1 MARGDFYAAIRY
13 AKMSSGKGGD
23 ADLPDIVLLL
33 LASFTAFAFVT
44 VLSSAFADGDTGWHI
59 ATGQWIAMHGAVPRS
74 DPFSFTARGHP
85 WVAHEWLSE
94 LLMYGAW
101 RYGSW
106 SGLILLF
113 GTAAAA
119 LYAIIALHLRR
130 WQRPG
135 AAALM
140 MVYLSIGL
148 AQSLFARPH
157 LIALPMLAAWLIA
170 LLRARERERAP
181 PLALGILMFVW
192 ANAHGSFVFGLALAG
207 GLGLEALVAAAPGD
221 RLRVIRQW
229 GLFGIVSLAAALT
242 TPAGLD
248 GLLYPIYVN
257 NLSLLSLI
265 GEWQP
270 AQLTASSLE
279 ILLLSGLFFLF
290 QRPVRIPILRL
301 LILLVALH
309 ITFEHARNQMVLV
322 TLATIILAEPLG
334 RAWAGEAERPR
345 RVLLPQLWAERR
357 ELAPLLA
364 VGLLLFVGAATYRL
378 ITPFDRPDSY
388 GVPVTALRNLPSGLR
403 DQPVFNEYSFG
414 GLLVFE
420 GIAPFIDGRSDMY
433 GDAFTTDYF
442 KIAKG
447 DAARWKAAEA
457 RWKFSWTILP
467 PNNALVKIL
476 DREPGWRRVYADK
489 WAVIHVFDRARVTE
503 PTLPDR
509 SASR

>member
-1 MARGDFYAAIRY
+1 MSRGNA
-13 AKMSSGKGGD
+13 SQ
-23 ADLPDIVLLL
+23 ADLSDIAFLLL
-33 LASFTAFAFVT
+33 TSFAAFAFVT

-59 ATGQWIAMHGAVPRS
+59 ATGQWIATHGTVPRS
-74 DPFSFTARGHP
+74 DPFSFSARGHP

-101 RYGSW
+101 RYGGW
-106 SGLILLF
+106 GGLILLF
-113 GTAAAA
+113 GTASAA
-119 LYAIIALHLRR
+119 LYAIVALHLRR
-130 WQRPG
+130 WQRLG

-148 AQSLFARPH
+148 AQSLLARPH
-157 LIALPMLAAWLIA
+157 LLALPMLAAWLIA

-181 PLALGILMFVW
+181 SLALAIFMLVW

-229 GLFGIVSLAAALT
+229 GLFGIVSLAAAMA

-248 GLLYPIYVN
+248 GLLYPFYVN

-265 GEWQP
+265 SEWRP
-270 AQLTASSLE
+270 ARLTASSLE

-290 QRPVRIPILRL
+290 LRPVRIPVMRL
-301 LILLVALH
+301 LILLAALH
-309 ITFEHARNQMVLV
+309 ITFEHVRNQMVLV
-322 TLATIILAEPLG
+322 TLATILLAEPLG
-334 RAWAGEAERPR
+334 RARADGAERPR
-345 RVLLPQLWAERR
+345 PALLPRLWAERR

-364 VGLLLFVGAATYRL
+364 VGLLLFAGTATYRL

-388 GVPVTALRNLPSGLR
+388 GVPITALRNLPPGLR
-403 DQPVFNEYSFG
+403 DKPVFNEYSFG
-414 GLLVFE
+414 GLLAFE

-442 KIAKG
+442 KIANG

-457 RWKFSWTILP
+457 RWKFGWTILP
-467 PNNALVKIL
+467 PDNALVKIL

-489 WAVIHVFDRARVTE
+489 WAVIHISDRARATA
-503 PTLPDR
+503 PTRPDKP
-509 SASR
+509 ASR

>member
-1 MARGDFYAAIRY
+1 
-13 AKMSSGKGGD
+13 MSIGKASD
-23 ADLPDIVLLL
+23 ADLPDIIFLL

-59 ATGQWIAMHGAVPRS
+59 ATGQWIATHGTVPRS

-101 RYGSW
+101 RYGGW

-157 LIALPMLAAWLIA
+157 LLALPILAAWLIA

-207 GLGLEALVAAAPGD
+207 GLGLEALVAAAPSD

-229 GLFGIVSLAAALT
+229 GLFGIVSLVGALA

-248 GLLYPIYVN
+248 GLLYPFYVN

-270 AQLTASSLE
+270 AQLNMSSLE
-279 ILLLSGLFFLF
+279 ILLLSGMFFLF
-290 QRPVRIPILRL
+290 LRPVRIPILRL
-301 LILLVALH
+301 LILLAALH

-322 TLATIILAEPLG
+322 TLATILLAEPLG
-334 RAWAGEAERPR
+334 RAWAGDAERPR
-345 RVLLPQLWAERR
+345 LALLPRLWTERR
-357 ELAPLLA
+357 ELSPLLA
-364 VGLLLFVGAATYRL
+364 VGLLLFLSTGIYRL

-388 GVPVTALRNLPSGLR
+388 GVPVTALRNLPTGLR
-403 DQPVFNEYSFG
+403 GKPVFNEYSFG
-414 GLLVFE
+414 GLLVFS

-442 KIAKG
+442 KIAHG

-457 RWKFSWTILP
+457 RWKFAWTILP
-467 PNNALVKIL
+467 PDNALVKIL
-476 DREPGWRRVYADK
+476 DREPGWRRAYADK
-489 WAVIHVFDRARVTE
+489 WAVIHVSDRAPEAV
-503 PTLPDR
+503 PTPSNKPANR
-509 SASR
+509 

>member
-1 MARGDFYAAIRY
+1 
-13 AKMSSGKGGD
+13 MSIGKASD
-23 ADLPDIVLLL
+23 ADLPDIVFLL

-59 ATGQWIAMHGAVPRS
+59 ATGQWIVAHGTVPRS

-94 LLMYGAW
+94 VLMYAAW
-101 RYGSW
+101 RGGGW

-113 GTAAAA
+113 GAAAAA

-140 MVYLSIGL
+140 MLYLSIGL

-157 LIALPMLAAWLIA
+157 LLALPMLAAWLIA

-181 PLALGILMFVW
+181 PLALAILMLVW

-207 GLGLEALVAAAPGD
+207 GLGLEALVAAAPRD
-221 RLRVIRQW
+221 RLRVVRQW
-229 GLFGIVSLAAALT
+229 GLFGIVSLAAAMA

-248 GLLYPIYVN
+248 GLLYPFYVN

-265 GEWQP
+265 AEWQP
-270 AQLTASSLE
+270 ARFGGASSLE
-279 ILLLSGLFFLF
+279 VLLLSGMFFLLL
-290 QRPVRIPILRL
+290 RPVRIPVLRL
-301 LILLVALH
+301 LILLAALH
-309 ITFEHARNQMVLV
+309 ITFEHIRNQMVLV
-322 TLATIILAEPLG
+322 TLATILLAEPLG
-334 RAWAGEAERPR
+334 RAWAEDAARPR
-345 RVLLPQLWAERR
+345 PALLPRLWADRR

-364 VGLLLFVGAATYRL
+364 VGLLLFVGTATYRL

-388 GVPVTALRNLPSGLR
+388 GVPVTALRNLPPGLR
-403 DQPVFNEYSFG
+403 DKPVFNEYSFG

-433 GDAFTTDYF
+433 GDAFTSDYV

-457 RWKFSWTILP
+457 RWKFGWTIMP
-467 PNNALVKIL
+467 PDKELVKIL
-476 DREPGWRRVYADK
+476 DREPGWRRIYADK
-489 WAVIHVFDRARVTE
+489 WAVIHVNESARATKAPR
-503 PTLPDR
+503 
-509 SASR
+509 

>member
-1 MARGDFYAAIRY
+1 
-13 AKMSSGKGGD
+13 MSKGKASD
-23 ADLPDIVLLL
+23 ADLPDIAFLLL
-33 LASFTAFAFVT
+33 TSFIAFAFVT

-59 ATGQWIAMHGAVPRS
+59 ATGRWIAAHGTVPRS

-101 RYGSW
+101 RYGGW

-113 GTAAAA
+113 GTASAA
-119 LYAIIALHLRR
+119 LYGIIALHLRR

-148 AQSLFARPH
+148 GQSLLARPH
-157 LIALPMLAAWLIA
+157 LLALPMLAAWLIA

-221 RLRVIRQW
+221 RLRVIKQW
-229 GLFGIVSLAAALT
+229 GLFGIVSLAAALA

-248 GLLYPIYVN
+248 GLLYPFYVN

-265 GEWQP
+265 AEWQP
-270 AQLTASSLE
+270 ARFGGATSLE
-279 ILLLSGLFFLF
+279 VLLLSGLFFLLL
-290 QRPVRIPILRL
+290 RPVRIPVLRL
-301 LILLVALH
+301 LILLAALH
-309 ITFEHARNQMVLV
+309 ITLDHIRNQMVLV
-322 TLATIILAEPLG
+322 TLAIILLAEPLG
-334 RAWAGEAERPR
+334 RTWAEDAERPR
-345 RVLLPQLWAERR
+345 PALLPRVWAERR

-364 VGLLLFVGAATYRL
+364 VGLLLFIGTATYRL

-388 GVPVTALRNLPSGLR
+388 GVPITALRNLPPGLR
-403 DQPVFNEYSFG
+403 DKPVFNEYSFG
-414 GLLVFE
+414 GLLAFD

-433 GDAFTTDYF
+433 GDAFTADYF
-442 KIAKG
+442 KIAHG

-457 RWKFSWTILP
+457 RWKFGWTILP
-467 PNNALVKIL
+467 PDNTLVKVL
-476 DREPGWRRVYADK
+476 DREPDWRRVYADK
-489 WAVIHVFDRARVTE
+489 WAVIHVSDRAQAAKPSIVAS
-503 PTLPDR
+503 P
-509 SASR
+509 SAGAKVDAAVKPVRQ

>member
-1 MARGDFYAAIRY
+1 
-13 AKMSSGKGGD
+13 MSNGKVSD
-23 ADLPDIVLLL
+23 ADLPDIAFILLT
-33 LASFTAFAFVT
+33 SFAAFAFVT

-59 ATGQWIAMHGAVPRS
+59 ATGRWIVEHGTVPRT
-74 DPFSFTARGHP
+74 DPFSFSARGHP

-94 LLMYGAW
+94 LLMYAAW
-101 RYGSW
+101 RYGGW

-148 AQSLFARPH
+148 AQSLLARPH
-157 LIALPMLAAWLIA
+157 LLALPILAAWLIA
-170 LLRARERERAP
+170 LLRARARASAP
-181 PLALGILMFVW
+181 PLALGILMIVW

-207 GLGLEALVAAAPGD
+207 GLGLEALIAAAPSD

-229 GLFGIVSLAAALT
+229 GLFGIVSTVAAIA

-248 GLLYPIYVN
+248 GLLYPFYVN

-265 GEWQP
+265 TEWQP
-270 AQLTASSLE
+270 ARLTGSSLE

-290 QRPVRIPILRL
+290 LRPVRIPVLRL
-301 LILLVALH
+301 LIVLAALH

-322 TLATIILAEPLG
+322 TLATILLAEPLG
-334 RAWAGEAERPR
+334 RAWAGDAARPR
-345 RVLLPQLWAERR
+345 LALLPRLWAERR

-364 VGLLLFVGAATYRL
+364 VGLLLFIGTATYRL

-388 GVPVTALRNLPSGLR
+388 GVPVTALRNLPPGLR
-403 DQPVFNEYSFG
+403 DKPVFNEYSFG
-414 GLLVFE
+414 GLLAFE

-442 KIAKG
+442 KVLHG

-457 RWKFSWTILP
+457 RWKFAWAILP
-467 PNNALVKIL
+467 PDNALVKIL
-476 DREPGWRRVYADK
+476 DHEPGWRRAYADK
-489 WAVIHVFDRARVTE
+489 WAVIHVSDRA
-503 PTLPDR
+503 PAPAPQLPGKP
-509 SASR
+509 ASRYPR

>member
-1 MARGDFYAAIRY
+1 
-13 AKMSSGKGGD
+13 MSSGRASD
-23 ADLPDIVLLL
+23 ADLPDIVFLL

-44 VLSSAFADGDTGWHI
+44 VWSSAFADGDTGWHI
-59 ATGQWIAMHGAVPRS
+59 ATGRWIAMHGTVPRS
-74 DPFSFTARGHP
+74 DPFSFTARGRP
-85 WVAHEWLSE
+85 WVAHEWVSE
-94 LLMYGAW
+94 LLMYAAW
-101 RYGSW
+101 RYGGW
-106 SGLILLF
+106 SGLIVLF
-113 GTAAAA
+113 GAAAAA

-157 LIALPMLAAWLIA
+157 LLALPMLAAWLIA
-170 LLRARERERAP
+170 LLHARARDRAP
-181 PLALGILMFVW
+181 PLALAILMLVW

-221 RLRVIRQW
+221 RSRVVRQW
-229 GLFGIVSLAAALT
+229 GVFGIVSLTAALA

-279 ILLLSGLFFLF
+279 ILLLSGLFFLLL
-290 QRPVRIPILRL
+290 RPVRIPIMRL

-322 TLATIILAEPLG
+322 TLATVLLAEPVG
-334 RAWAGEAERPR
+334 RAWAGDAERPR
-345 RVLLPQLWAERR
+345 LALLPRLWTERR

-364 VGLLLFVGAATYRL
+364 VGLLLFVGAATYRM

-388 GVPVTALRNLPSGLR
+388 GVPVTALRNLPPGLR
-403 DQPVFNEYSFG
+403 SKPVFNEYSFG

-457 RWKFSWTILP
+457 RWKFGWTILP
-467 PNNALVKIL
+467 PDNALVKIL

-489 WAVIHVFDRARVTE
+489 WAVIHAFGRAGTTG
-503 PTLPDR
+503 PTLPDKPM
-509 SASR
+509 SR

>member
-1 MARGDFYAAIRY
+1 
-13 AKMSSGKGGD
+13 MSKVNGSD

-33 LASFTAFAFVT
+33 LASFIAFAFVT

-59 ATGQWIAMHGAVPRS
+59 ATGQWIATHGTVPRS

-101 RYGSW
+101 RFGGW
-106 SGLILLF
+106 SGLIVLF

-130 WQRPG
+130 WQRPC

-148 AQSLFARPH
+148 AQSLLARPH
-157 LIALPMLAAWLIA
+157 LLALPMLAAWLIA
-170 LLRARERERAP
+170 LLRARERDRAP
-181 PLALGILMFVW
+181 PLALAILMLVW

-221 RLRVIRQW
+221 RLRVVRQW
-229 GLFGIVSLAAALT
+229 GLFGIVSLAAAVA

-248 GLLYPIYVN
+248 GLLYPFYVN
-257 NLSLLSLI
+257 NLSLLALI
-265 GEWQP
+265 AEWQP
-270 AQLTASSLE
+270 ARFGGASSLE
-279 ILLLSGLFFLF
+279 VLLLSGLFFLLL
-290 QRPVRIPILRL
+290 RPVRIPVLRL

-309 ITFEHARNQMVLV
+309 ITFDHIRNQMVLV
-322 TLATIILAEPLG
+322 TLATILLAEPLG
-334 RAWAGEAERPR
+334 RAWAEDAERPR
-345 RVLLPQLWAERR
+345 PALLPRLWAARG

-364 VGLLLFVGAATYRL
+364 VGLLLFIGTATYRL

-388 GVPVTALRNLPSGLR
+388 GVPVTALRNLPPGLR
-403 DQPVFNEYSFG
+403 DKPVFNEYSFG
-414 GLLVFE
+414 GLLAFE

-433 GDAFTTDYF
+433 GDAFTTDYV
-442 KIAKG
+442 KIANG

-457 RWKFSWTILP
+457 RWKFAWTILP
-467 PNNALVKIL
+467 PDNALVKVL
-476 DREPGWRRVYADK
+476 DRESGWRRAYADK
-489 WAVIHVFDRARVTE
+489 WAVIHVNDR
-503 PTLPDR
+503 PSR
-509 SASR
+509 SIDTCAPIPAGPGAPCRRGGN

>member
-1 MARGDFYAAIRY
+1 
-13 AKMSSGKGGD
+13 MSIGKASD
-23 ADLPDIVLLL
+23 ADLPDIAFLL

-59 ATGQWIAMHGAVPRS
+59 ATGQWIVAHGTVPRS

-94 LLMYGAW
+94 VLMYAAW
-101 RYGSW
+101 RGGGW

-113 GTAAAA
+113 GAAAAA

-140 MVYLSIGL
+140 MLYLSIGL

-157 LIALPMLAAWLIA
+157 LLALPMLAAWLIA

-181 PLALGILMFVW
+181 PLALAILMLVW

-207 GLGLEALVAAAPGD
+207 GLGLEALVAAAPRD
-221 RLRVIRQW
+221 RLRVVRQW
-229 GLFGIVSLAAALT
+229 GLFGIVSLAAAMA

-248 GLLYPIYVN
+248 GLLYPFYVN

-265 GEWQP
+265 AEWQP
-270 AQLTASSLE
+270 ARFGGASSLE
-279 ILLLSGLFFLF
+279 VLLLSGMFFLLL
-290 QRPVRIPILRL
+290 RPVRIPVLRL
-301 LILLVALH
+301 LILLAALH
-309 ITFEHARNQMVLV
+309 ITFEHIRNQMVLV
-322 TLATIILAEPLG
+322 TLATILLAEPLG
-334 RAWAGEAERPR
+334 RAWAEDAARPR
-345 RVLLPQLWAERR
+345 PALLPRLWADRR

-364 VGLLLFVGAATYRL
+364 VGLLLFVGTATYRL

-388 GVPVTALRNLPSGLR
+388 GVPVTALRNLPPGLR
-403 DQPVFNEYSFG
+403 DKPVFNEYSFG

-433 GDAFTTDYF
+433 GDAFTSDYV

-457 RWKFSWTILP
+457 RWKFGWTIMP
-467 PNNALVKIL
+467 PDKELVKIL
-476 DREPGWRRVYADK
+476 DREPGWRRIYADK
-489 WAVIHVFDRARVTE
+489 WAVIHVNESARATKAPR
-503 PTLPDR
+503 
-509 SASR
+509 

>member
-1 MARGDFYAAIRY
+1 
-13 AKMSSGKGGD
+13 MSKGNASQ
-23 ADLPDIVLLL
+23 ADLPDIAFLLL
-33 LASFTAFAFVT
+33 TSFIAFAFVT

-59 ATGQWIAMHGAVPRS
+59 ATGQWIAAHSTVPRS

-101 RYGSW
+101 RYGGW

-113 GTAAAA
+113 GTASAA

-148 AQSLFARPH
+148 AQSLLARPH
-157 LIALPMLAAWLIA
+157 LLALPILAAWLIA
-170 LLRARERERAP
+170 LLRARERDRAP
-181 PLALGILMFVW
+181 PLALGILMLVW

-207 GLGLEALVAAAPGD
+207 GLGLEALVAAAPSD
-221 RLRVIRQW
+221 RLRVVRQW
-229 GLFGIVSLAAALT
+229 GLFGIISLAAAIA

-248 GLLYPIYVN
+248 GLLYPFYVN
-257 NLSLLSLI
+257 NLSILSLI
-265 GEWQP
+265 AEWRP
-270 AQLTASSLE
+270 ARLTASSLE
-279 ILLLSGLFFLF
+279 ILLLSGLFFLLL
-290 QRPVRIPILRL
+290 RPVRIPIMRL
-301 LILLVALH
+301 LIVLAALH
-309 ITFEHARNQMVLV
+309 ITFEHVRNQMVLV
-322 TLATIILAEPLG
+322 TLATILLAEPLG
-334 RAWAGEAERPR
+334 RAWADGAERPR
-345 RVLLPQLWAERR
+345 LALLPRLWAERR

-364 VGLLLFVGAATYRL
+364 VGLLLFLGTATYRL

-388 GVPVTALRNLPSGLR
+388 GVPITALRNLPPGLR
-403 DQPVFNEYSFG
+403 EKPVFNEYSFG
-414 GLLVFE
+414 GLLAFE

-442 KIAKG
+442 KIANG

-457 RWKFSWTILP
+457 RWKFAWTILP
-467 PNNALVKIL
+467 PDTALVKIL
-476 DREPGWRRVYADK
+476 DREPGWHRAYADK
-489 WAVIHVFDRARVTE
+489 WAVIHVSDRARETV
-503 PTLPDR
+503 PTRPD
-509 SASR
+509 

>member
-1 MARGDFYAAIRY
+1 
-13 AKMSSGKGGD
+13 MSKGKASD
-23 ADLPDIVLLL
+23 ADLPDIAFLLL
-33 LASFTAFAFVT
+33 TSFIAFAFVT

-59 ATGQWIAMHGAVPRS
+59 ATGRWIAAHGTVPRS

-101 RYGSW
+101 RYGGW

-113 GTAAAA
+113 GTASAA

-148 AQSLFARPH
+148 AQSLLARPH
-157 LIALPMLAAWLIA
+157 LLALPILAAWLIA
-170 LLRARERERAP
+170 LLRARERDRAP
-181 PLALGILMFVW
+181 PLALGILMLVW

-221 RLRVIRQW
+221 RLRVVWQW
-229 GLFGIVSLAAALT
+229 GLFGIVSLAAALA

-248 GLLYPIYVN
+248 GLLYPFYVN
-257 NLSLLSLI
+257 NLSILSLI
-265 GEWQP
+265 AEWRP
-270 AQLTASSLE
+270 ARLTASSLE
-279 ILLLSGLFFLF
+279 ILLLSGLFFLLL
-290 QRPVRIPILRL
+290 RPVRIPIMRL
-301 LILLVALH
+301 LIVMAALH
-309 ITFEHARNQMVLV
+309 ITFEHVRNQMVLV
-322 TLATIILAEPLG
+322 TLATILLAEPLG
-334 RAWAGEAERPR
+334 RAWADGAERPR
-345 RVLLPQLWAERR
+345 PALLPRLWAERR

-364 VGLLLFVGAATYRL
+364 VGLLLFLGTATYRL

-388 GVPVTALRNLPSGLR
+388 GVPITALRNLPPGLR
-403 DQPVFNEYSFG
+403 EKPVFNEYSFG
-414 GLLVFE
+414 GLLAFE

-442 KIAKG
+442 KIANG
-447 DAARWKAAEA
+447 DAVRWKAAEA
-457 RWKFSWTILP
+457 RWKFAWTILP
-467 PNNALVKIL
+467 PDTALVKIL
-476 DREPGWRRVYADK
+476 DREPGWHRAYADK
-489 WAVIHVFDRARVTE
+489 WAVIHVSDRARETV
-503 PTLPDR
+503 PTRPD
-509 SASR
+509 